1 MILGFEA
8 AGPGFDSD
16 SVSGPSVEGKPRQI
30 LKMTRREVLLNLRM
44 RRIMVGRSRIA
55 AIPRRKK
62 IKMSLPKEMK
72 IGNMPVYSNISVCQ
86 LNFRP
91 KLIAT
96 G

>member
-1 MILGFEA
+1 LGFEA
-8 AGPGFDSD
+8 AGSGFDSN

-44 RRIMVGRSRIA
+44 RRIMIGRSRIA

-72 IGNMPVYSNISVCQ
+72 IENMPAYCFKSGCKFNIKNLS
-86 LNFRP
+86 
-91 KLIAT
+91 T
-96 G
+96 